1 MLKCWGVD
9 IVGPAQVSPRRNAVL
24 LHFDL
29 RTWPWRVGCRS
40 IAPEPQ
46 LVRSRLTAVAAATR
60 PKAAQDAAVCVLVC
74 VCVGVINN
82 ATVITFVRGESISL
96 EFMVNFQGMTQRE
109 QNFIHVHG

>member
-1 MLKCWGVD
+1 MHVKVLGGGHSRPSSGVT
-9 IVGPAQVSPRRNAVL
+9 PEECSL

-74 VCVGVINN
+74 VCV
-82 ATVITFVRGESISL
+82 
-96 EFMVNFQGMTQRE
+96 
-109 QNFIHVHG
+109 